1 MSKKKLPTEKKFL
14 IYFETTIYGTKEI
27 EAWDEEDARE
37 QFCVDS
43 IYDYDDGGIR
53 NAEITD
59 IVEVKPR
66 RKGKK

>member
-1 MSKKKLPTEKKFL
+1 MDEAKKKNADHQED
-14 IYFETTIYGTKEI
+14 GTKEI